1 MNGLT
6 MHLYS
11 LRSERNWGIG
21 DFTDLLNLMKYA
33 AENKLDFVG
42 INPLHALF
50 TSKPA
55 FASPYSPSSR
65 DGSIRFI
72 WILRKSVRLLITSN

>member
-1 MNGLT
+1 MVLT

-33 AENKLDFVG
+33 AEK
-42 INPLHALF
+42 
-50 TSKPA
+50 S
-55 FASPYSPSSR
+55 
-65 DGSIRFI
+65 
-72 WILRKSVRLLITSN
+72 WILSVSTLYRLVYQQACLCQPV